1 MRYTTHILIA
11 IENNR
16 PLIKYCIIWG
26 FLLVLLPCGNVGS
39 CYGLSI
45 SKKNKFDIVFLLG
58 YLKLKK
64 FANLIYVSCKKDR
77 FYQKIATELRKM

>member
-1 MRYTTHILIA
+1 MLIA
-11 IENNR
+11 IEQKR
-16 PLIKYCIIWG
+16 PLIKHCII
-26 FLLVLLPCGNVGS
+26 LASPLVFFPFGNVGF

-45 SKKNKFDIVFLLG
+45 YEKNKFDIVFLLG

-77 FYQKIATELRKM
+77 FYQKIAAELRKM